1 MLVVRGVGM
10 TARTRLGVG
19 VIGTGWMARAHV
31 SALRRLDVLTG
42 RAHGV
47 DLVVVAGRDAA
58 RTSAAAA
65 TWGFRE
71 STDDWERVVA
81 HPDVD
86 VVVNLAS
93 NAVHAPAS
101 IAALAAGRHVVCEKP
116 LATRAED
123 VAAMV
128 DAAAAAPTLAVASY
142 NYRFVPALQFARRL
156 LRSGELGALRSVS
169 LGYEQ
174 DWASRPVDRTGWR
187 FDDPIDGSVVFDL
200 SHVLDLLRWLVGE
213 PRSAVANVQTLSG
226 GGVVPARVGTDP
238 EDSYAALFT
247 MEGGVTADV
256 RVSRI
261 ATGRKGDQF
270 VHLTGSLG
278 ALRWSMEDLNS
289 LELFL
294 DSGDDQR
301 DGFRRV
307 LVTEPGHPLMAN
319 WYAPGHVLGWD
330 DTVLHEWVSISGA
343 IADGGDRSGDLATF
357 ADGAQAF
364 AIADAVRRSSRT
376 LRWESV

>member
-1 MLVVRGVGM
+1 M

-128 DAAAAAPTLAVASY
+128 DAAAAVPTLAVASY

-343 IADGGDRSGDLATF
+343 IAGGGDHSGDLATF

-364 AIADAVRRSSRT
+364 AIAEAVRRSSRT